1 LRTDILAS
9 WQAVHD
15 LLIRQFQA
23 TADTPGL
30 VNLTVYAYCTYRALQ
45 PKVEIIELV
54 QKRFWRFVDQ
64 LECQLK
70 VGGWSI
76 AQVDQ
81 ACGVAWLSERLS
93 TDGLV
98 TVPATLARLDQVLY
112 AEAIRMCQQPDAA
125 SRQCFFQVLRYF
137 HLRLPASSNALKYL
151 QDLLSLQLALPLSD
165 PRSLGLVNGLAAEL
179 LLLLSLYKSGMQ
191 HVALLARIK
200 EGIAYLLKLRRPVDF
215 LEIQYSVFPYR
226 ILFGSKETEFSA
238 ELSLQRGDIGQSLL
252 LYNVHECLQDQE
264 ILKIAELVGLNT
276 LLRTTTHTTEINT
289 SQLARG
295 SAGLTYLYSK
305 LHQISGHAAYSSGYD
320 FWLEQTYI
328 FLRRELV
335 SGFYQQ
341 QESDLAHGLVGI
353 GLTLL
358 SSLTE
363 LELGWDKLIL

>member
-1 LRTDILAS
+1 
-9 WQAVHD
+9 
-15 LLIRQFQA
+15 
-23 TADTPGL
+23 
-30 VNLTVYAYCTYRALQ
+30 
-45 PKVEIIELV
+45 VEIIELV

-200 EGIAYLLKLRRPVDF
+200 EGIAYLL
-215 LEIQYSVFPYR
+215 
-226 ILFGSKETEFSA
+226 
-238 ELSLQRGDIGQSLL
+238 
-252 LYNVHECLQDQE
+252 
-264 ILKIAELVGLNT
+264 
-276 LLRTTTHTTEINT
+276 
-289 SQLARG
+289 
-295 SAGLTYLYSK
+295 
-305 LHQISGHAAYSSGYD
+305 
-320 FWLEQTYI
+320 
-328 FLRRELV
+328 
-335 SGFYQQ
+335 
-341 QESDLAHGLVGI
+341 
-353 GLTLL
+353 
-358 SSLTE
+358 
-363 LELGWDKLIL
+363 